1 MTPPQDSS
9 PDDLARRSAEA
20 MWRDDAASQGLGMV
34 LEHVAPGRAR
44 MTMRVRPD
52 MVNGLG
58 LCHGGFIF
66 TLADST
72 MAFAANAYGDKSVAQ
87 HIGITYLRP
96 GRLDEILTATAEE
109 RSRSGRAGMYD
120 VRVAGSTDGSTVA
133 EFRGHTRLSGGRFF
147 TGDA

>member
-1 MTPPQDSS
+1 MTPPRDH
-9 PDDLARRSAEA
+9 DLNELARRCADA
-20 MWRDDAASQGLGMV
+20 MWRDDAASQGLGMT
-34 LEHVAPGRAR
+34 LEHVAPGQSR

-52 MVNGLG
+52 MLNGLG
-58 LCHGGFIF
+58 MCHGGFIF

-72 MAFAANAYGDKSVAQ
+72 MAFAANAHGDKSVAQ

-109 RSRSGRAGMYD
+109 RSRTGRSGIYD
-120 VRVAGSTDGSTVA
+120 VRVTGSADGSAVA